1 MKTRNTLFGSAVL
14 VYFII
19 AFEVLI
25 MISPFAG
32 FFYAVFNPVLLQVA
46 SHPATRWLSAFY
58 LPHMVLPGNGLLVFI
73 RLLGSVL
80 TVLGLVVFL
89 VCALQIYTA
98 KLFRRGAV
106 AGGLYA
112 WIRHPQYLALAVT
125 GIGLSILW
133 PRILNAVLWLVM
145 VLIYVLLAKDE
156 ERRMRSAYPD
166 AYGSYMDRT
175 GRFLPAGLER
185 LLTPATR
192 PGRILGALVFVAV
205 VLVAPFLLRAYTVRH
220 LTLWTGAAD
229 EAVLAILP
237 EDGFM
242 MENRMAAVLALDP
255 IHSRMQ
261 PGKPYLAYFLPRAY
275 IMQGMIADTGGDWKL
290 FEQHRTFGMIADWVF
305 NPFGHLRGGHHGR
318 HAMHTGMAMPGA
330 GGADEAM
337 TRRLIFIG
345 IEGVPVTSPSDLF
358 AINAVRKPAFMV
370 DVDVHNLKILE
381 VKDLAP
387 GSGWGTVPTPVF

>member
-1 MKTRNTLFGSAVL
+1 MKTRNTLFGSAVV

-73 RLLGSVL
+73 RILGSVL
-80 TVLGLVVFL
+80 TVLGFVVFL

-145 VLIYVLLAKDE
+145 VLIYVFLAKDE
-156 ERRMRSAYPD
+156 ERRMLSAYPD
-166 AYGSYMDRT
+166 GYRAYMDRT

-205 VLVAPFLLRAYTVRH
+205 ILAAPFLLRAYTVRH
-220 LTLWTGAAD
+220 LTLWTGALD
-229 EAVLAILP
+229 EAALAILP

-255 IHSRMQ
+255 IRNRMQ
-261 PGKPYLAYFLPRAY
+261 PGKHYLAYFLPRAY

-305 NPFGHLRGGHHGR
+305 NPFGHLRGGHHGM
-318 HAMHTGMAMPGA
+318 HAMHMAMPGA

-337 TRRLIFIG
+337 TRRLIFIS
-345 IEGVPVTSPSDLF
+345 IEGVSVTAPSDLF
-358 AINAVRKPAFMV
+358 AINAVRVPAFMA
-370 DVDVHNLKILE
+370 DVDVHGLQILE
-381 VKDLAP
+381 IKDLAA
-387 GSGWGTVPTPVF
+387 GSGWGSVPTPVF

>member
-1 MKTRNTLFGSAVL
+1 MKTRNTLFGSAVV

-58 LPHMVLPGNGLLVFI
+58 LPHMVLPGNALLVFI
-73 RLLGSVL
+73 RILGSVL
-80 TVLGLVVFL
+80 TVLGLGVFL
-89 VCALQIYTA
+89 VCDLQIYTA
-98 KLFRRGAV
+98 KLFRRGPV

-125 GIGLSILW
+125 GVGLSILW

-145 VLIYVLLAKDE
+145 VLIYVYLARDE
-156 ERRMRSAYPD
+156 ERRMLSAYPD
-166 AYGSYMDRT
+166 SYRGYMDRT

-192 PGRILGALVFVAV
+192 PGRILGALGFVAV
-205 VLVAPFLLRAYTVRH
+205 VLAAPFLLRAYTVRH

-229 EAVLAILP
+229 QAALAILP

-242 MENRMAAVLALDP
+242 MEHRLPDVMALEP
-255 IHSRMQ
+255 IRAKLQ
-261 PGKPYLAYFLPRAY
+261 PGRHYLTYFLPRAY

-290 FEQHRTFGMIADWVF
+290 FEQHRTVGMILDWVF
-305 NPFGHLRGGHHGR
+305 NPFGHLRGGHHGM
-318 HAMHTGMAMPGA
+318 HAMHAGMAMPGGA
-330 GGADEAM
+330 GEAM
-337 TRRLIFIG
+337 TRRLIFLS
-345 IEGVPVTSPSDLF
+345 IEGVPVTAPSDLF
-358 AINAVRKPAFMV
+358 AINAVRVPTFMA

-381 VKDLAP
+381 IKDLAP